1 MLSALKQYLRSRLA
15 SETAQADQGLDE
27 QALKVA
33 TAALLVEMSRADF
46 SEDAQEREAIHN
58 ILQRDFALAGE
69 EAQRLLDAADAEAGR
84 AVSLHEFTSLLH
96 AHLSAAQKSRVVET
110 LWEVALAD
118 GRIDKYEDYL
128 VRKVADLL
136 YLPAGEL
143 VRLKHVV
150 LKRQG
155 RES

>member
-1 MLSALKQYLRSRLA
+1 MSALKQYLRSRLPA
-15 SETAQADQGLDE
+15 AEPGQAQEIDE
-27 QALKVA
+27 QALQVA
-33 TAALLVEMSRADF
+33 TAALLVEMARADF
-46 SEDAQEREAIHN
+46 SEDAQELDAIRN
-58 ILQRDFALAGE
+58 ILKRDFALASE
-69 EAQRLLDAADAEAGR
+69 EASHLLDAADAEAGR

-96 AHLSAAQKSRVVET
+96 AHLSPAQKSRVVET